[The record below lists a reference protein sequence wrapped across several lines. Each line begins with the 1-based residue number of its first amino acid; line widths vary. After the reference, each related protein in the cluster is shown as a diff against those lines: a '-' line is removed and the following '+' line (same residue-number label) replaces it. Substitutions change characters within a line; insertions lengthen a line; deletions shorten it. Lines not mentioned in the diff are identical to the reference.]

1 MTDNHRAESSTSD
14 FVMGRVVEIGNI
26 EALGDKPGIVI
37 ETTREQLIECG
48 INLVFRIVEVRLKD
62 DRRIQS

>member
-1 MTDNHRAESSTSD
+1 
-14 FVMGRVVEIGNI
+14 MGRVVEIGNI

-48 INLVFRIVEVRLKD
+48 LNLVFRIVEVRLKD
-62 DRRIQS
+62 NRRIQ

>member
-1 MTDNHRAESSTSD
+1 MTDKPSSESRD
-14 FVMGRVVEIGNI
+14 ADVVLGRVVEIGDI
-26 EALGDKPGIVI
+26 EALGDKPGILI

-62 DRRIQS
+62 NRRIQS

>member
-1 MTDNHRAESSTSD
+1 MTDNHRAESRTSD
-14 FVMGRVVEIGNI
+14 FVMGRVVEIGEI

-48 INLVFRIVEVRLKD
+48 LNLVFRIVEVRLKEE
-62 DRRIQS
+62 RR

>member
-1 MTDNHRAESSTSD
+1 MTDNHRAESPTSD

-48 INLVFRIVEVRLKD
+48 LNLVFRMVEVRLKD
-62 DRRIQS
+62 NRMIQS

>member
-1 MTDNHRAESSTSD
+1 MTDNTRAESRTSD
-14 FVMGRVVEIGNI
+14 FVMGRVVEVGNI

-48 INLVFRIVEVRLKD
+48 LNLVFRIVEVRLKEE
-62 DRRIQS
+62 RR

>member
-1 MTDNHRAESSTSD
+1 MTDNTREESRDAD

-48 INLVFRIVEVRLKD
+48 LNLVFRIVEVRLKD
-62 DRRIQS
+62 NRRIP